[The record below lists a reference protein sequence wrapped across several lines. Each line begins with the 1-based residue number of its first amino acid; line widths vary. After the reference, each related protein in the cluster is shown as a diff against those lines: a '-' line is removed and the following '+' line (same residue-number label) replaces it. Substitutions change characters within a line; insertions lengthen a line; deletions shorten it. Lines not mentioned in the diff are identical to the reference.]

1 MVKKTATGDVNE
13 LLSIDIDSLSIEEIE
28 TIEEIIDGPLDEL
41 ARPGA
46 RKGRMMRAMAVV
58 LKRRTNPSFSIE
70 DAGTLRISL
79 KSKPKDPTAL
89 SA

>member
-1 MVKKTATGDVNE
+1 MVKKAAADMDE

-28 TIEEIIDGPLDEL
+28 TIEEIIDAPMDSL
-41 ARPGA
+41 AQPGA
-46 RKGRMMRAMAVV
+46 RKGKMMRAMAVV
-58 LKRRTNPSFSIE
+58 LKRRTDPNFSIE
-70 DAGTLRISL
+70 DAGRLRISL

>member
-1 MVKKTATGDVNE
+1 MVKKAAANDMGE

-28 TIEEIIDGPLDEL
+28 TIEEIIDGPLDAL
-41 ARPGA
+41 AQPGA

-58 LKRRTNPSFSIE
+58 LKRRTDPDFSIE
-70 DAGTLRISL
+70 DAGALRISL